1 MQDLPPELANM
12 PPEFLQMIQKLEDD
26 MKASG
31 IDPEKM
37 AQDPEALGQ
46 MLQQMMGGEGAMEN
60 VMSQM
65 MSKDVLAEPMKQL
78 EKLYPPWFGTHA
90 SELSKDE
97 LARYKKQYKIVQ
109 RLVQQFENEPDDSE
123 KISQMMQEMHDCGQ
137 VRSLAVHPLFRYN
150 GRKRAL
156 LCSAVVRRA
165 FAILQPLWS
174 IQYG

>member
-1 MQDLPPELANM
+1 VSLSWLTCALCRGAQPFRAPAPAPAASMQDLPPELANM
-12 PPEFLQMIQKLEDD
+12 PPEFMAMIQKLEDD

-37 AQDPEALGQ
+37 AQDPEAMGQ
-46 MLQQMMGGEGAMEN
+46 MLQQMMGGEGAMQD

-65 MSKDVLAEPMKQL
+65 MSKDVLSEPMKQL

-109 RLVQQFENEPDDSE
+109 KLVQQFENEPDNAE

-137 VRSLAVHPLFRYN
+137 VRSATSRHMTR
-150 GRKRAL
+150 
-156 LCSAVVRRA
+156 
-165 FAILQPLWS
+165 
-174 IQYG
+174 

>member
-1 MQDLPPELANM
+1 
-12 PPEFLQMIQKLEDD
+12 MIQKLEDD

-37 AQDPEALGQ
+37 AQDPEALAQ

-65 MSKDVLAEPMKQL
+65 MSKEVLAEPMKQL

-109 RLVQQFENEPDDSE
+109 KLVQQFDNEPDDSE
-123 KISQMMQEMHDCGQ
+123 KISQLMQEMHDCGQ
-137 VRSLAVHPLFRYN
+137 VRALAVHSSFRYK
-150 GRKRAL
+150 GGKYL
-156 LCSAVVRRA
+156 PLGSAMVCPAV
-165 FAILQPLWS
+165 LQLH
-174 IQYG
+174 

>member
-65 MSKDVLAEPMKQL
+65 MSKDVLAEPM
-78 EKLYPPWFGTHA
+78 
-90 SELSKDE
+90 
-97 LARYKKQYKIVQ
+97 
-109 RLVQQFENEPDDSE
+109 
-123 KISQMMQEMHDCGQ
+123 
-137 VRSLAVHPLFRYN
+137 
-150 GRKRAL
+150 
-156 LCSAVVRRA
+156 
-165 FAILQPLWS
+165 
-174 IQYG
+174 

>member
-1 MQDLPPELANM
+1 MFHAVLAAACTLKSSARSCRAPSPAPAMQDLPPELANM

-31 IDPEKM
+31 IDPEKI
-37 AQDPEALGQ
+37 AQDPEAMGQ
-46 MLQQMMGGEGAMEN
+46 MLQQMMGGEGAMQD

-65 MSKDVLAEPMKQL
+65 MSKDVLGEPMKQL

-109 RLVQQFENEPDDSE
+109 KLVQQFDNEPDDSE
-123 KISQMMQEMHDCGQ
+123 KISQLMQEMHDCGQ
-137 VRSLAVHPLFRYN
+137 VRSLTVP
-150 GRKRAL
+150 
-156 LCSAVVRRA
+156 C
-165 FAILQPLWS
+165 
-174 IQYG
+174 